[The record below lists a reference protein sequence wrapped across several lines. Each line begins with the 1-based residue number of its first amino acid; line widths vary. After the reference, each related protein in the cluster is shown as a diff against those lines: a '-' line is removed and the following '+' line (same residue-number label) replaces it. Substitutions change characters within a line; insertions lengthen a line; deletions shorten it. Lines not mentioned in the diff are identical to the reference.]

1 MEALASLKDKNER
14 PVPYF
19 KQYDTPASHSL
30 VFLENCKFSITS
42 LYERKLDERY
52 HPKTDDANQRQ
63 LVQR

>member
-14 PVPYF
+14 PVPYL

-42 LYERKLDERY
+42 SHECKLDNITY
-52 HPKTDDANQRQ
+52 PIKDDANQRQ